1 MNQENNKELSESNL
15 GRGTKS
21 TKETSF
27 KIPTSEETHQ
37 VKQSSHQIYQT
48 HFLEKRIK
56 EPRHVSEVIFD
67 MFLQISKTM

>member
-15 GRGTKS
+15 GRGAE
-21 TKETSF
+21 ETSF
-27 KIPTSEETHQ
+27 KIPTSEETSLTG
-37 VKQSSHQIYQT
+37 KPSYQIYQT

-67 MFLQISKTM
+67 MFLQISKTI

>member
-1 MNQENNKELSESNL
+1 MNQDNNKEQSDSNL
-15 GRGTKS
+15 GRGAKS
-21 TKETSF
+21 TKETSL
-27 KIPTSEETHQ
+27 KIPTSEETPQ
-37 VKQSSHQIYQT
+37 TEEPSHQIYQT